1 MKGSQTL
8 ERLQIIAIQ
17 HLIAAAVPK
26 LKPSQVSI
34 IDANGTLLSRGLLGE
49 DDGVGG
55 AGVFEDYRRSY
66 EARVKGA
73 VEELVERIVGVGNA
87 RAEVSAELDYDR
99 VSMDSEIYDP
109 DGQVVRSAQTITEK
123 ASSTDTEGIQP
134 VSVDQNLP
142 NAEQNTQEG
151 TLSSTRSDR
160 TEETVNFE
168 ITKTMSSRVTGSGAL
183 RRMSVAVLV
192 DGIYQGSG
200 EDAAYQPRPEE
211 DLQQIEDLVKSAVGF
226 SDERGD
232 QVQIINMQFARARL
246 PEIVPEEP
254 AFLCMGKEDYLK
266 IAEIVIFGIVAL
278 LVVLLVLRPL
288 VSRALSLAQA
298 QAEAASEAVQAR
310 IQAEQAA
317 ASALMAPMNAGPE
330 EEEDEG
336 IDLAR
341 VEGRVKASSLR
352 KIGDIVDR
360 HPDETLAIVRNWM
373 YQE

>member
-8 ERLQIIAIQ
+8 ERPQIIAIQ

-49 DDGVGG
+49 DDGVCG

-73 VEELVERIVGVGNA
+73 VEELVERNVGVGNA

-99 VSMDSEIYDP
+99 VSTDSEIYDP

-168 ITKTMSSRVTGSGAL
+168 ITKTMSSRVTESGAL

-192 DGIYQGSG
+192 DGI
-200 EDAAYQPRPEE
+200 
-211 DLQQIEDLVKSAVGF
+211 
-226 SDERGD
+226 
-232 QVQIINMQFARARL
+232 
-246 PEIVPEEP
+246 
-254 AFLCMGKEDYLK
+254 
-266 IAEIVIFGIVAL
+266 
-278 LVVLLVLRPL
+278 
-288 VSRALSLAQA
+288 
-298 QAEAASEAVQAR
+298 
-310 IQAEQAA
+310 
-317 ASALMAPMNAGPE
+317 
-330 EEEDEG
+330 
-336 IDLAR
+336 
-341 VEGRVKASSLR
+341 
-352 KIGDIVDR
+352 
-360 HPDETLAIVRNWM
+360 
-373 YQE
+373 